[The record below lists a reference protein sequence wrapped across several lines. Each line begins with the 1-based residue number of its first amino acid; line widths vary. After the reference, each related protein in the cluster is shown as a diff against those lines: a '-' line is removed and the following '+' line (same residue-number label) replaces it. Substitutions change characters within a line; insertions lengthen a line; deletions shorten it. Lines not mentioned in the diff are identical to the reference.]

1 MSFWTSACKGFVCQ
15 PQFEVAAMTP
25 LGAAF
30 LAHWWQHLAKRSGF
44 YCSLARPQANVGSVE
59 SQPIYEDDACYRGH
73 LLRIQ
78 YDAPPAYFRG
88 TELTWVG
95 EHRNVYINVD
105 EATELDQSGV
115 LSVPMTVAEIPNRW
129 TATLVVPAYCQT
141 ILFGVTDG
149 VRFDTNEGQYFRIW
163 PDRFVETVAGKK
175 DASGTGPL
183 LRLYRRTEKGGR
195 IALGDVS
202 AGDAGAL
209 ERETRRAISPD
220 ASKKARSLEDLDHAE
235 RAQRIHVSV
244 SADEIAAFRES
255 RARAAELGTALGL
268 SNMQIVEVRAAFQKF
283 AADTNS
289 SSAAVPRAR
298 FADLLLELGFDDVV
312 ADGRIDTLLAD
323 FVGGRDATLD
333 LDTCLR
339 IFHHLDSA
347 DEGIVIL

>member
-1 MSFWTSACKGFVCQ
+1 MS
-15 PQFEVAAMTP
+15 P
-25 LGAAF
+25 LWPAF
-30 LAHWWQHLAKRSGF
+30 LAHCCQHLARRSGT

-59 SQPIYEDDACYRGH
+59 SHPIYEDDSCYRGH

-88 TELTWVG
+88 TDLTWVG
-95 EHRNVYINVD
+95 EHRNVYLHVD

-115 LSVPMTVAEIPNRW
+115 LSVPMTVTEKPNRW

-149 VRFDTNEGQYFRIW
+149 VRFDTNEGHYFRIW
-163 PDRFVETVAGKK
+163 PDRFVETVPGKK

-183 LRLYRRTEKGGR
+183 LRLYRRNEKGER
-195 IALGDVS
+195 IPLGDVTAS
-202 AGDAGAL
+202 DAGAL
-209 ERETRRAISPD
+209 ERETRQAISPD
-220 ASKKARSLEDLDHAE
+220 ESKEAPSLDDLDQAE

-244 SADEIAAFRES
+244 SADEIAAFRHS

-268 SNMQIVEVRAAFQKF
+268 SNMQIVEVRTAFQKF
-283 AADTNS
+283 AADTKS
-289 SSAAVPRAR
+289 SNPPVLRSH
-298 FADLLLELGFDDVV
+298 FADLLLELGFDSVV
-312 ADGRIDTLLAD
+312 TDGRIDTLWAD
-323 FVGGRDATLD
+323 FVGGHDATLD

-339 IFHHLDSA
+339 IFHQLDSA